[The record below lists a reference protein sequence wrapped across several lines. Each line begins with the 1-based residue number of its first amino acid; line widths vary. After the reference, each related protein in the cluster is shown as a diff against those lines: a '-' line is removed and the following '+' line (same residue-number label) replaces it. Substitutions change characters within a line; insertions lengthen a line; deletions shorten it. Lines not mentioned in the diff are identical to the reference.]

1 MDPAF
6 YRHFGAPPGSLLVT
20 SPQEVLPFLKLLPL
34 YLWSCLAW
42 TIGYTS
48 LRLCRFQKFQKTCRS
63 LDEMN
68 MSESEGGSESDA
80 RWGKERNPGVQTEK

>member
-34 YLWSCLAW
+34 YL
-42 TIGYTS
+42 
-48 LRLCRFQKFQKTCRS
+48 
-63 LDEMN
+63 
-68 MSESEGGSESDA
+68 
-80 RWGKERNPGVQTEK
+80 